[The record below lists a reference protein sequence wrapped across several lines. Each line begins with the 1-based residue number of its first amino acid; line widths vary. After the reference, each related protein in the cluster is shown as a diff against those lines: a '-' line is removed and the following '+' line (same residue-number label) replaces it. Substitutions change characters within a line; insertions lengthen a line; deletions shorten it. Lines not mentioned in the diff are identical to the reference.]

1 MRTTFTFTC
10 YVVLFYTHGI
20 SRVFAFAL
28 SLFLGDIKELDMN
41 RNLSK
46 LLQSLAGAVVLS
58 MASLS
63 MAASYTYD
71 FDGDENERGG
81 QPLRFGDLNVY
92 GGLLVD
98 GARPSVVAANAYLDA
113 GPKAG
118 LGVCRGVVNNAGSA
132 SANKCFKADG
142 TTSAASDDNMQKN
155 EVLGFVFD
163 AEKTIANVG
172 INGAHADVA
181 PKTQVL
187 IWTDTQ
193 GFDLL
198 TVIAGKITLGFKL
211 TEMAI
216 FGAMSDFYKT
226 YMADNF
232 QMGTTN
238 ANALYIAGINEV
250 PIPAAVWLFG
260 SALLGLTG
268 LRRRK
273 VAV

>member
-1 MRTTFTFTC
+1 
-10 YVVLFYTHGI
+10 
-20 SRVFAFAL
+20 
-28 SLFLGDIKELDMN
+28 MN

-63 MAASYTYD
+63 MAASYMYD

-81 QPLRFGDLNVY
+81 QPLNFGDLNVY

-118 LGVCRGVVNNAGSA
+118 IGVCRGVVNNAGSA

-142 TTSAASDDNMQKN
+142 TTAAAGDDNMQKN

-163 AEKTIANVG
+163 AAKTIASVG

-198 TVIAGKITLGFKL
+198 TVMAGKITLGFKL

-216 FGAMSDFYKT
+216 FGSMSDFYT
-226 YMADNF
+226 AYMAKYHNI
-232 QMGTTN
+232 GTTS

>member
-1 MRTTFTFTC
+1 
-10 YVVLFYTHGI
+10 
-20 SRVFAFAL
+20 
-28 SLFLGDIKELDMN
+28 MN

-63 MAASYTYD
+63 MAATYTYD
-71 FDGDENERGG
+71 FDADENERGG
-81 QPLRFGDLNVY
+81 QPLNFGDLNVY

-118 LGVCRGVVNNAGSA
+118 LGVCRESVDNTAGGGA
-132 SANKCFKADG
+132 PGANKCFTNGGGD
-142 TTSAASDDNMQKN
+142 AASDDNMQLN

-163 AEKTIANVG
+163 AEKEIANVG

-198 TVIAGKITLGFKL
+198 AVIAGKITLGFKL

>member
-1 MRTTFTFTC
+1 
-10 YVVLFYTHGI
+10 
-20 SRVFAFAL
+20 
-28 SLFLGDIKELDMN
+28 MN

-58 MASLS
+58 MASMS
-63 MAASYTYD
+63 MAASYDYD
-71 FDGDENERGG
+71 FDADENESGG
-81 QPLRFGDLNVY
+81 QPLNFGDLNVY
-92 GGLLVD
+92 GGKLN
-98 GARPSVVAANAYLDA
+98 GADKPNPNVRSAYAYLDA
-113 GPKAG
+113 GNKSG
-118 LGVCRGVVNNAGSA
+118 IGVCKGSVDNSAGGGA
-132 SANKCFKADG
+132 PSANKCFTKSGAYAG
-142 TTSAASDDNMQKN
+142 SDDNMQNKD
-155 EVLGFVFD
+155 VLGFVFD
-163 AEKTIANVG
+163 TEKEIANVG
-172 INGAHADVA
+172 INGAHQDVA

-187 IWTDTQ
+187 IWTNTQ

-216 FGAMSDFYKT
+216 FGSMSDFYKT

-232 QMGTTN
+232 RIGTTT
-238 ANALYIAGINEV
+238 ANNLYIAGINEV

-260 SALLGLTG
+260 SVLLGLTG

>member
-1 MRTTFTFTC
+1 
-10 YVVLFYTHGI
+10 
-20 SRVFAFAL
+20 
-28 SLFLGDIKELDMN
+28 MN

-58 MASLS
+58 MASMS

-71 FDGDENERGG
+71 FDADENERGG
-81 QPLRFGDLNVY
+81 QPLNFGDLNVY

-98 GARPSVVAANAYLDA
+98 GASPSVVAANAYLDA
-113 GPKAG
+113 GTKAG
-118 LGVCRGVVNNAGSA
+118 LGVCKGSVDNGAGGGA
-132 SANKCFKADG
+132 PGANKCF
-142 TTSAASDDNMQKN
+142 TSGGGYAGNDDNMQLN

-163 AEKTIANVG
+163 TEKEVANVG
-172 INGAHADVA
+172 INGAHEDVA
-181 PKTQVL
+181 PDTKVL

-198 TVIAGKITLGFKL
+198 AVIAGKITLGFKL

-216 FGAMSDFYKT
+216 FGSMSDFYKT

-238 ANALYIAGINEV
+238 ADALYIAGINEV

>member
-1 MRTTFTFTC
+1 
-10 YVVLFYTHGI
+10 
-20 SRVFAFAL
+20 
-28 SLFLGDIKELDMN
+28 MN

-63 MAASYTYD
+63 MAATYDYD
-71 FDGDENERGG
+71 FDADENERGG
-81 QPLRFGDLNVY
+81 ATLSFGGDLTVY
-92 GGLLVD
+92 AGHFV
-98 GARPSVVAANAYLDA
+98 GAGPSPEIERAYAYLDA
-113 GPKAG
+113 GTNAG
-118 LGVCRGVVNNAGSA
+118 LGVCKGSVDNTAGGGAA
-132 SANKCFKADG
+132 SANKCFTAG
-142 TTSAASDDNMQKN
+142 GGYAGSDDNMQEN

-163 AEKTIANVG
+163 VTKKISTIGLHGADTPASGHSLLADGEKI
-172 INGAHADVA
+172 
-181 PKTQVL
+181 L

-198 TVIAGKITLGFKL
+198 STIGSKITLGFEL
-211 TEMAI
+211 TQLAI
-216 FGAMSDFYKT
+216 FGQSDGWYANQFKWGE
-226 YMADNF
+226 
-232 QMGTTN
+232 GTSVN
-238 ANALYIAGINEV
+238 QLYVAGINAV